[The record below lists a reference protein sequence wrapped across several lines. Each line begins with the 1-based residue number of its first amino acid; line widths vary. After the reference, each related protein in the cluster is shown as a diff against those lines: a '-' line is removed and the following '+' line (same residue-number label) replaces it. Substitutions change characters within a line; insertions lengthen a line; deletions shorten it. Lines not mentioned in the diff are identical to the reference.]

1 MNAETEDFPCFEV
14 AGLLSN
20 RALLQAITC
29 NNLLARGIETRS
41 YKEKKTVRAMAS
53 ATPTK
58 VLFIGN
64 SLTYFNNGL
73 WTHVKVSDSAL

>member
-53 ATPTK
+53 STK

>member
-53 ATPTK
+53 GPNK